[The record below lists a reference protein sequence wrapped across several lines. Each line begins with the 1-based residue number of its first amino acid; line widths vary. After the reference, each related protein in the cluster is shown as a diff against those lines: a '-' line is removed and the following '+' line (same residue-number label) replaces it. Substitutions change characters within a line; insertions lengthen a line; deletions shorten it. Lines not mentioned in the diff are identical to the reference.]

1 MTPVCT
7 VYVLPGLGFAGEAA
21 APIAAHLPER
31 FDVVGI
37 DLPGHGDAP
46 DAADAG
52 VAAVADAVVAAIAAR
67 ATGGPWI
74 LCGHSMG
81 GKIAAVVA
89 DRVLRGDAP
98 LFGLAGLVL
107 LAPSPTTREPMD
119 EERRERMLAWV
130 ADGPISAQHAHD
142 FVSENVAAP
151 LDPDTETTAIAQVQ
165 RMSPLAWRRWLETGS
180 RQDVRDGLD
189 IADLPAVVLA
199 GDADDD
205 LGADAQPGLIT
216 DLLPRAEVIALSDTG
231 HLLPY
236 ERPREVAAAI
246 ARLWERILAASAPV
260 PSDWGRI
267 IASERTD
274 PETRG
279 ILSRRALADDVDA
292 GPQALTPL
300 QLTMLRALAAR
311 LVPRAADDRFDLAL
325 RLDRD
330 LAEGRGDGW
339 RPPGLPTDA
348 DAARAGL
355 DALAAVWP
363 DGTAAQDALIAQII
377 AGDGF
382 DGSPW
387 DADTTRRWFEDVR
400 VDLAQA
406 WVSHPASSARIA
418 FDGFVTGVGTSDPGF
433 SELRADRRD
442 AWEPPSLGILSST
455 EDPS

>member
-1 MTPVCT
+1 MRPVCT

-21 APIAAHLPER
+21 APIAAHLPEG

-52 VAAVADAVVAAIAAR
+52 VAALADAVVAALAAR

-89 DRVLRGDAP
+89 DRVLRGHAP
-98 LFGLAGLVL
+98 LFGLTGLVL
-107 LAPSPTTREPMD
+107 LAPSPTTPEPMD
-119 EERRERMLAWV
+119 EERRARMLAWV
-130 ADGPISAQHAHD
+130 ADGPISEPNALE
-142 FVSENVAAP
+142 FVNENVAAP
-151 LDPDTETTAIAQVQ
+151 LDPDAKATAIAQVQ

-180 RQDVRDGLD
+180 REDVRDGLD
-189 IADLPAVVLA
+189 IGELPAVVLA
-199 GDADDD
+199 GDDDDD
-205 LGADAQPGLIT
+205 LGADAQPGLVA
-216 DLLPRAEVIALSDTG
+216 DLLPRAAVIALPVTG

-236 ERPREVAAAI
+236 ERPREVATAI
-246 ARLWERILAASAPV
+246 AELWERITAASAPV
-260 PSDWGRI
+260 PAEWGRV
-267 IASERTD
+267 IASDRTD

-279 ILSRRALADDVDA
+279 ILSRRALADDVGA
-292 GPQALTPL
+292 EPRALTAA
-300 QLTMLRALAAR
+300 QLSTLHILAGR
-311 LVPRAADDRFDLAL
+311 LVPRATDDRFDLA
-325 RLDRD
+325 RRIDHD
-330 LAEGRGDGW
+330 LAAGRGDGW
-339 RPPGLPTDA
+339 RPPGLPRDA
-348 DAARAGL
+348 EAYRAGL

-363 DGTAAQDALIAQII
+363 DSAAAQDALIGRII

-382 DGSPW
+382 HGSPW

-406 WVSHPASSARIA
+406 WISHPASSARIA
-418 FDGFVTGVGTSDPGF
+418 FDGFVTGVGSPHPGF
-433 SELRADRRD
+433 SELRADRRE
-442 AWEPPSLGILSST
+442 AWEPTPLGILSSM